1 MSVTRLPRHPKASIT
16 FKQTKEIGTMLKHRI
31 YKHAVKS
38 VSSILF
44 SDVKGD
50 GLNGYRNWRIR
61 LALSTA
67 IRIGWI
73 PKGYLGHFERTLWQD
88 AKVIMRNDEWSGSIA
103 SLMEYRFW
111 RFISKQA
118 NDTYVSLA
126 VKYRVKKGS
135 LDDTLV
141 FSDTDSIA
149 ALKETPAE
157 RDRRFAEIYPK
168 LYKDRDAA

>member
-1 MSVTRLPRHPKASIT
+1 
-16 FKQTKEIGTMLKHRI
+16 MLKHRI

-111 RFISKQA
+111 RFVQEQA
-118 NDTYVSLA
+118 SNAAVDLA
-126 VKYRVKKGS
+126 VKLRVRKES
-135 LDDTLV
+135 LDDAIL
-141 FSDTDSIA
+141 FSSTDQLA
-149 ALKETPAE
+149 NLEETPAE
-157 RDRRFAEIYPK
+157 RDRRFSHIYPK
-168 LYKDRDAA
+168 LYKDNFGGLHATVSKDRLDKVDAA

>member
-1 MSVTRLPRHPKASIT
+1 
-16 FKQTKEIGTMLKHRI
+16 MLSHRI
-31 YKHAVKS
+31 YKKAVS
-38 VSSILF
+38 NILF
-44 SDVKGD
+44 SSVKGD

-61 LALSTA
+61 LALTFA
-67 IRIGWI
+67 TRVGWI
-73 PKGYLGHFERTLWQD
+73 EKGYLSHFERVLWQD
-88 AKVIMRNDEWSGSIA
+88 AKIIMRNEEWTGSIA

-111 RFISKQA
+111 RFISKKA
-118 NDTYVSLA
+118 GDTYVTLA
-126 VKYRVKKGS
+126 VKYRVRKDS

-149 ALKETPAE
+149 ALQETPAE

>member
-1 MSVTRLPRHPKASIT
+1 
-16 FKQTKEIGTMLKHRI
+16 MLSHRI
-31 YKHAVKS
+31 YKKAVS
-38 VSSILF
+38 NILF
-44 SDVKGD
+44 SSVKGD

-61 LALSTA
+61 LALTFA
-67 IRIGWI
+67 TRVGWI
-73 PKGYLGHFERTLWQD
+73 EKGYLTHFERVLWQD
-88 AKVIMRNDEWSGSIA
+88 AKIIMRNEEWSGSIA

-126 VKYRVKKGS
+126 VKYRVRKDS
-135 LDDTLV
+135 LDDTLI

-149 ALKETPAE
+149 ALQETPAE